1 MQFQSLETTLE
12 QFLPYF
18 YQKNRRIAG
27 ANDPEFSLL
36 HTVSLTFS
44 STGTSDRYLNISVR
58 LE

>member
-12 QFLPYF
+12 QFPPDF
-18 YQKNRRIAG
+18 DQKTRWISG

-44 STGTSDRYLNISVR
+44 STGTSDRYLNISVW